1 MPLVTSTTKIDWS
14 NADRDYKRGQNL
26 IRQGDWAN
34 GFKLHELRALP
45 DAFWNPAAKFPGHR
59 TNFDRAPIW
68 MPGQSIR
75 NRNVIIWSEA
85 GWGDMIQFSR
95 FIPLIKQI
103 ASNVHC
109 VYPDAISGLLK
120 RMNKSI
126 VYSQQS
132 RDCPPSSYRVKMM
145 SMPYLLMEH
154 GVIEAKPVGRWYGAE
169 GLYRNPDIVKP
180 VRSKPLVGIFY
191 RTDNKSWNMAAKQI
205 PKDIVDEFVARHPEF
220 DFVSLQLGEGFLDS
234 PSWTATADKLQTLDA
249 VISVD
254 SAIAH
259 CAASVG
265 VKTLDLIG
273 DETMACWRWYP
284 VSEATYWYDNMTCI
298 WWDHYADW
306 ETGLEKAIT
315 YLDKPVVKKRGRP
328 KKSVV

>member
-1 MPLVTSTTKIDWS
+1 MYRSQSPKYLFSLTLGI
-14 NADRDYKRGQNL
+14 
-26 IRQGDWAN
+26 QGDWAN
-34 GFKLHELRALP
+34 GFKLHEHRALP

-145 SMPYLLMEH
+145 SMPYLCM
-154 GVIEAKPVGRWYGAE
+154 
-169 GLYRNPDIVKP
+169 
-180 VRSKPLVGIFY
+180 
-191 RTDNKSWNMAAKQI
+191 
-205 PKDIVDEFVARHPEF
+205 
-220 DFVSLQLGEGFLDS
+220 
-234 PSWTATADKLQTLDA
+234 KLKFTL
-249 VISVD
+249 S
-254 SAIAH
+254 
-259 CAASVG
+259 
-265 VKTLDLIG
+265 
-273 DETMACWRWYP
+273 
-284 VSEATYWYDNMTCI
+284 
-298 WWDHYADW
+298 
-306 ETGLEKAIT
+306 
-315 YLDKPVVKKRGRP
+315 
-328 KKSVV
+328 